1 MAEQDK
7 LRVAIV
13 GCGQFSRAHVSAL
26 QDIQGLGIVG
36 TCDRDRWRAED
47 LAHAAKTA
55 HPYSDLSEMIDNE
68 HPQVV
73 HILTPPTSHAN
84 LAIQAMQAGCHVLV
98 EKPMALSVQEADD
111 MIAAAKENGVKLG
124 TNHNY
129 LYNPCI
135 LKARQLVEHGDIGEV
150 VFVEGYYGISE
161 AGGSYAS
168 ITGRS
173 HWAWRL
179 PGNAFT
185 NFLPHLIYLQFAFL
199 DGDVSVAG
207 VTLGRG
213 EQPDDPPT
221 ELSVLLQGC
230 RASGTMI
237 VSMRTKPY
245 AKFIDIYG
253 TRGII
258 HADLATEVCT
268 LHKVWRAPG
277 MVSKVL
283 FNFEE
288 SAQLATE
295 TFANTAKVGLGV
307 MKKNP
312 GLYGHLKAF
321 YSALQS
327 GKELPVPGEDGRK
340 MIEIMQATWERA
352 PELVSKSEAIQAKTS
367 IVSPQTEAERRF
379 SEAGIQGK
387 VLVTG
392 ATGFL
397 GYHLVETLARCGVHA
412 RALVRDQGR
421 VSQKIQE
428 QAEIV
433 CGDLR
438 DPASIE
444 AAMRDVTI
452 VYHCAAV
459 TNNNISWK
467 THFETN
473 VQGTENVLK
482 AAQKTGVKQVVHMSS
497 VIVYGL
503 SNPDHNDSINEDSPY
518 ASKPDQW
525 AYYMRSKM
533 EADQLA
539 KKYIDE
545 FGLPVTV
552 LRLGILYGPGGDRAV
567 GRGLLQLGSLKF
579 IIGSGKNRL
588 PYTYIR
594 NVVDSVL
601 LASITPE
608 AIGQIY
614 NIVDGTQVKVRDL
627 MKKNMKITGER
638 AILISVP
645 SPLLLGG
652 CSFLEWRAGK
662 NADRIP
668 PKLSSYVINSVC
680 RNLTYDVTKAK
691 EQLGWQSPVTLEE
704 ALKKTYEAQ
713 A

>member
-1 MAEQDK
+1 MAEQNK

-13 GCGQFSRAHVSAL
+13 GCGQFSRAHISAL
-26 QDIQGLGIVG
+26 QDIQGVEIVG

-47 LAHAAKTA
+47 IAHAARSA
-55 HPYSDLSEMIDNE
+55 HPYSDLATMLENE

-73 HILTPPTSHAN
+73 HILTPPTTHAN

-98 EKPMALSVQEADD
+98 EKPMALSLQEADQ
-111 MIAAAKENGVKLG
+111 MIVTAKENGVKLG

-150 VFVEGYYGISE
+150 VYVDGYYGISE

-168 ITGRS
+168 IAGRS

-199 DGDVSVAG
+199 GGDASVAG

-213 EQPDDPPT
+213 ERLEDPPT
-221 ELSVLLQGC
+221 ELSVLLQGG
-230 RASGTMI
+230 RASGIMV

-258 HADLATEVCT
+258 HADLATEICT

-283 FNFEE
+283 FNLEE
-288 SAQLATE
+288 SVQLATQ
-295 TFANTAKVGLGV
+295 TITNTAKVGLGV

-312 GLYGHLKAF
+312 GLYGHLHAF

-327 GKELPVPGEDGRK
+327 GKELPVTGEDGRK
-340 MIEIMQATWERA
+340 MIEVMQATWVKA
-352 PELVSKSEAIQAKTS
+352 PEPAVKSSATQTKTS
-367 IVSPQTEAERRF
+367 VVSPQTEAERRF
-379 SEAGIQGK
+379 TEAGIQGK

-397 GYHLVETLARCGVHA
+397 GYHLVEALARCGVRA

-421 VSQKIQE
+421 VSEKIQE

-438 DPASIE
+438 DQASIE
-444 AAMRDVTI
+444 AAMQNITI

-482 AAQKTGVKQVVHMSS
+482 AAQKSGVKQIIHMSS

-503 SNPDHNDSINEDSPY
+503 SSPDHNGSITEDSPY

-539 KKYIDE
+539 KKFIDE

-567 GRGLLQLGSLKF
+567 GRGLIQLGSMKF
-579 IIGSGKNRL
+579 IIGSGQNRL

-594 NVVDSVL
+594 NAVDGIL
-601 LASITPE
+601 LASISPE
-608 AIGQIY
+608 AIGQVY
-614 NIVDGTQVKVRDL
+614 NIVDDTQVKVRDL
-627 MKKNMKITGER
+627 MKKNMEITGER
-638 AILISVP
+638 SILISVP

-652 CSFLEWRAGK
+652 SRFLEWRAGK
-662 NADRIP
+662 NADQIP
-668 PKLSSYVINSVC
+668 PKLSGYVIHSVC
-680 RNLTYDVTKAK
+680 RDLYYDASKAK
-691 EQLGWQSPVTLEE
+691 EQLGWRSPLTLEE
-704 ALKKTYEAQ
+704 ALKITSDAQ
-713 A
+713 V